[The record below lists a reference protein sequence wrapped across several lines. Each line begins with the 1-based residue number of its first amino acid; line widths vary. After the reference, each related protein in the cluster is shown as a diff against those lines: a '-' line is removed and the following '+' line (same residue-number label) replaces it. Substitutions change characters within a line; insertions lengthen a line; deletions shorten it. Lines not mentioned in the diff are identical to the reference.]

1 MHGFMTEQ
9 FMDILVKILIRDP
22 MTDLSNEVK
31 FFAVQCLTTLMD
43 IFPSLVNGL
52 VNAGLVKGMTTVLQ
66 GSMGFIDLSEACI
79 KAYEKIVVEN
89 PPAVLRSGAVA
100 CIFQQMDFFE
110 LATQNR
116 IFRIIQKIARH
127 STTEADFDSHILPI
141 LPFICMQLNLD
152 AGQGD
157 QKRVED
163 VSKIICEFQESFC
176 IFYSPSA
183 DFQKVG
189 QQFDKLLECGVFDI
203 ILAHVHQYSETS
215 VKI

>member
-9 FMDILVKILIRDP
+9 FMDILVKIVGRDIES
-22 MTDLSNEVK
+22 DFSNEVK
-31 FFAVQCLTTLMD
+31 LFAVQCLSTLMD

-52 VNAGLVKGMTTVLQ
+52 VNAGLVKGLTTALQ
-66 GSMGFIDLSEACI
+66 GCGDLVELAEACI
-79 KAYEKIVVEN
+79 KAYEKVVVEN
-89 PPAVLRSGAVA
+89 PPAVLRSGAVPGMLG
-100 CIFQQMDFFE
+100 QMPFFE

-127 STTEADFDSHILPI
+127 STTEGDFETHILPI
-141 LPFICMQLNLD
+141 LPFIADSLRLNP
-152 AGQGD
+152 GQGD

-163 VSKIICEFQESFC
+163 VSKIVCEVQESFC

-189 QQFDKLLECGVFDI
+189 QQFDKLLETGVFEI
-203 ILAHVHQYSETS
+203 IMDHVHQYSDTS
-215 VKI
+215 VKL